1 MKNKYSDLSKNVVL
15 FTISSFGQK
24 ILAFLLVP
32 LYTSFLSTQEY
43 GIIDLVST
51 TVNLL
56 IPVFSLNM
64 AEGVMRFT
72 LEDKEKKDY
81 LSYGIITIAKGTLL
95 LICGLLIAYFIPALS
110 GYRTYLPWM
119 FAIFIMNVF
128 YSLSQNY
135 LRATDR
141 VFIMVIG
148 SLINTIVM
156 LGLDVLFIVVMGWGF
171 SGYYLALLVGLFM
184 ASLFMQWKTK
194 LFSNVKFSGI
204 KEKQLGKELLPY
216 CIPTIFTGLAWWINS
231 SLDKYIVTGICGV
244 DQNGI
249 YSVAYKIPTILGVF
263 QTIFTQ
269 AWSIS
274 AVVEFDKD
282 DKDGFF
288 GNTYEMYNSG
298 MVMIT
303 SIVMIFNMLL
313 SRILY
318 AKDFFETWRYVPLLL
333 FSTLFSAMAGYL
345 GGIFSAVKDT
355 KTCAYSTF
363 VSAGINIIL
372 NFILINRYGVIGAAV
387 ATAIAYFASWIIRVI
402 VSTKYIKMKVNWYK
416 SAIVYILLLIQTICA
431 TMENHYYVVQGIILI
446 LIFAVYLKN
455 YLKIIKKGFEVL
467 KRKLN
472 REEQI

>member
-1 MKNKYSDLSKNVVL
+1 
-15 FTISSFGQK
+15 
-24 ILAFLLVP
+24 
-32 LYTSFLSTQEY
+32 
-43 GIIDLVST
+43 
-51 TVNLL
+51 
-56 IPVFSLNM
+56 
-64 AEGVMRFT
+64 
-72 LEDKEKKDY
+72 
-81 LSYGIITIAKGTLL
+81 
-95 LICGLLIAYFIPALS
+95 
-110 GYRTYLPWM
+110 
-119 FAIFIMNVF
+119 
-128 YSLSQNY
+128 
-135 LRATDR
+135 
-141 VFIMVIG
+141 
-148 SLINTIVM
+148 
-156 LGLDVLFIVVMGWGF
+156 
-171 SGYYLALLVGLFM
+171 
-184 ASLFMQWKTK
+184 
-194 LFSNVKFSGI
+194 
-204 KEKQLGKELLPY
+204 
-216 CIPTIFTGLAWWINS
+216 
-231 SLDKYIVTGICGV
+231 
-244 DQNGI
+244 
-249 YSVAYKIPTILGVF
+249 
-263 QTIFTQ
+263 
-269 AWSIS
+269 
-274 AVVEFDKD
+274 
-282 DKDGFF
+282 
-288 GNTYEMYNSG
+288 
-298 MVMIT
+298 
-303 SIVMIFNMLL
+303 MLL